1 MLGGLREAR
10 LSVVPAIDE
19 SEWPIVR
26 ITYGETIGLNEIG
39 EFARRLDA
47 IFARRGPM
55 VTVADI
61 SALSVSA
68 TTALHRKRVAEESDK
83 LADKGAFLG
92 EAVIIRNPVV
102 RVLYL
107 GYTWLKTRSDYPS
120 QTFKDWSAAREWARL
135 VVRADQI
142 AAKR

>member
-1 MLGGLREAR
+1 M
-10 LSVVPAIDE
+10 VPAIDD

-26 ITYGETIGLNEIG
+26 ITYGETIGLDEIP

-47 IFARRGPM
+47 IFTKRGPF

-61 SALSVSA
+61 SALSVTA
-68 TTALHRKRVAEESDK
+68 TTALHRKRVAEEADK
-83 LADKGAFLG
+83 LARKGAFIG

-102 RVLYL
+102 RVLYH
-107 GYTWLKTRSDYPS
+107 GYTWLRTRDDHPT
-120 QTFKDWSAAREWARL
+120 QTFAEWSTARDWARL
-135 VVRADQI
+135 LVRADRI